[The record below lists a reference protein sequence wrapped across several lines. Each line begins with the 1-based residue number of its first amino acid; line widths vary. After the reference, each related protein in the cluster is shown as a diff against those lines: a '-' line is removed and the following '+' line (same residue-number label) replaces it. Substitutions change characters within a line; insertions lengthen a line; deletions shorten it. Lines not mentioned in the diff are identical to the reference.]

1 MPVYKKSGSRCINL
15 FGSKQNPLEHIVRDM
30 KKHTSSELKVAIKSN
45 AAESRKE
52 WMNWMFERA
61 GKKNGNNANWQFWQ
75 QHNQPIEITDQEMFD
90 RILDYI
96 HMNPVVSG
104 FVDKPEDWKYS
115 SARDFCGMKGLVSLS
130 WSS

>member
-1 MPVYKKSGSRCINL
+1 
-15 FGSKQNPLEHIVRDM
+15 M
-30 KKHTSSELKVAIKSN
+30 KKHTSPELKVAIKSN
-45 AAESRKE
+45 SAESRKE

-61 GKKNGNNANWQFWQ
+61 GKKNGNNANRQFWQ
-75 QHNQPIEITDQEMFD
+75 QHNQPIEIKDQEMFD

-96 HMNPVVSG
+96 HINPVVSG

>member
-52 WMNWMFERA
+52 WMNWMFDRA
-61 GKKNGNNANWQFWQ
+61 GKKTAIMRTGPESIWEQE
-75 QHNQPIEITDQEMFD
+75 HNQPIEIKDQKMFD

-104 FVDKPEDWKYS
+104 FVDKPEDWK
-115 SARDFCGMKGLVSLS
+115 
-130 WSS
+130 